1 MKDELPQKSKLEQKR
16 KVTKM
21 SDHISLPL
29 ALAAEQ
35 FAKLPGVGIKTAQRL
50 AYHML
55 NLPEDEVREFAENI
69 MKARKSVRLCSCCQN
84 FTEQDI
90 CSICSD
96 ENRRKDQICVVESP
110 KDVSAFER
118 AGGYDGLYHVLHGLL
133 SPMDGVTAED
143 IKIKELLARLSDTKE
158 VIMAT
163 NPTVEG
169 EATAVYIGRL
179 IKPMGIKVTRLAYGL
194 PAGSA
199 LEFADDV
206 TLVKALENR
215 SEL

>member
-1 MKDELPQKSKLEQKR
+1 MAEF
-16 KVTKM
+16 
-21 SDHISLPL
+21 ISAPL

-35 FAKLPGVGIKTAQRL
+35 FAKLPGIGIKTAQRL

-55 NLPEDEVREFAENI
+55 NLPAEDVEEFASSLV
-69 MKARKSVRLCSCCQN
+69 KARRGVQLCSCCQN
-84 FTEQDI
+84 FTDRER
-90 CSICSD
+90 CELCSD
-96 ENRRKDQICVVESP
+96 ENRDGTVICVVESP

-118 AGGYDGLYHVLHGLL
+118 SGGYEGVYHVLHGLL
-133 SPMDGVTAED
+133 SPMDGVTAQD
-143 IKIKELLARLSDTKE
+143 LKIKELMSRLSDAKE

-179 IKPMGIKVTRLAYGL
+179 IKPMGIKVSRLAYGL

-206 TLVKALENR
+206 TLQKALENR
-215 SEL
+215 NEI

>member
-1 MKDELPQKSKLEQKR
+1 MAEF
-16 KVTKM
+16 
-21 SDHISLPL
+21 ISAPL

-35 FAKLPGVGIKTAQRL
+35 FAKLPGIGIKTAQRL

-55 NLPEDEVREFAENI
+55 NLPPEEVDEFADALV
-69 MKARKSVRLCSCCQN
+69 KARRGVQLCRCCQN
-84 FTEQDI
+84 FTDRDVCELCGAD
-90 CSICSD
+90 D
-96 ENRRKDQICVVESP
+96 RDKGVICVVESP

-118 AGGYDGLYHVLHGLL
+118 SGGYDGVYHVLHGLL

-143 IKIKELLARLSDTKE
+143 LKIKELMSRLSDAKE

-169 EATAVYIGRL
+169 EATAVYISRL
-179 IKPMGIKVTRLAYGL
+179 IKPMGIKVSRLAYGL

-206 TLVKALENR
+206 TLLKALENR
-215 SEL
+215 NEL

>member
-1 MKDELPQKSKLEQKR
+1 
-16 KVTKM
+16 M
-21 SDHISLPL
+21 SEFISAPL

-35 FAKLPGVGIKTAQRL
+35 FAKLPGIGIKTAQRL

-55 NLPEDEVREFAENI
+55 NLPAEEVEDFAQSLI
-69 MKARKSVRLCSCCQN
+69 KARRGVQLCKCCQN
-84 FTEQDI
+84 FTDREL
-90 CSICSD
+90 CELCSD
-96 ENRRKDQICVVESP
+96 DNRDKSVICVVESP

-143 IKIKELLARLSDTKE
+143 LKIKELLARLGGARE

-169 EATAVYIGRL
+169 EATAMYIGRL
-179 IKPMGIKVTRLAYGL
+179 IKPMGIKVSRLAYGL

-206 TLVKALENR
+206 TLLKALENR
-215 SEL
+215 NEL

>member
-1 MKDELPQKSKLEQKR
+1 
-16 KVTKM
+16 M
-21 SDHISLPL
+21 SEFVSLPL

-35 FAKLPGVGIKTAQRL
+35 FAKLPGIGIKTAQRL

-55 NLPEDEVREFAENI
+55 NLPVEDVEEFAENI
-69 MKARKSVRLCSCCQN
+69 VKARRSVQLCKCCQN
-84 FTEQDI
+84 FTEREI
-90 CSICSD
+90 CELCADDGRDKSVV
-96 ENRRKDQICVVESP
+96 CVVESP

-118 AGGYDGLYHVLHGLL
+118 AGGYNGLYHVLHGLL
-133 SPMDGVTAED
+133 SPMDGIGAED
-143 IKIKELLARLSDTKE
+143 LKIKELIARLGDVKE

-169 EATAVYIGRL
+169 EATAMYIGRL

-215 SEL
+215 NEL

>member
-1 MKDELPQKSKLEQKR
+1 M
-16 KVTKM
+16 
-21 SDHISLPL
+21 PL

-35 FAKLPGVGIKTAQRL
+35 FAKLPGIGIKTAQRL

-55 NLPEDEVREFAENI
+55 NLPAEEVEEFAENLV
-69 MKARKSVRLCSCCQN
+69 KARRSVQLCRCCQN
-84 FTEQDI
+84 FTEREI
-90 CSICSD
+90 CELCDDGERDRSVV
-96 ENRRKDQICVVESP
+96 CVVESP

-133 SPMDGVTAED
+133 SPMDGIGAED
-143 IKIKELLARLSDTKE
+143 IKIKELIARLGDVKE

-169 EATAVYIGRL
+169 EATAMYIGRL

-215 SEL
+215 NEL

>member
-1 MKDELPQKSKLEQKR
+1 
-16 KVTKM
+16 M
-21 SDHISLPL
+21 SEFVSLPL

-35 FAKLPGVGIKTAQRL
+35 FAKLPGIGIKTAQRL
-50 AYHML
+50 AYYVL
-55 NLPEDEVREFAENI
+55 NLPENEVCELADNLV
-69 MKARKSVRLCSCCQN
+69 KARKSVRLCSCCQN
-84 FTEQDI
+84 FTERDI
-90 CSICSD
+90 CEICSD
-96 ENRRKDQICVVESP
+96 DNRDKSVVCVVESP

-118 AGGYDGLYHVLHGLL
+118 AGGYEGLYHVLHGLL
-133 SPMDGVTAED
+133 SPMDGITPENL
-143 IKIKELLARLSDTKE
+143 KIKELLGRLSDVKE

-169 EATAVYIGRL
+169 EATAMYISRL
-179 IKPMGIKVTRLAYGL
+179 IKPLGIKVTRLAYGL

-215 SEL
+215 NEL

>member
-1 MKDELPQKSKLEQKR
+1 
-16 KVTKM
+16 M
-21 SDHISLPL
+21 SEFVSLPL

-35 FAKLPGVGIKTAQRL
+35 FAKLPGIGIKTAQRL
-50 AYHML
+50 AYYVL
-55 NLPEDEVREFAENI
+55 NLPENEVCELAENLV
-69 MKARKSVRLCSCCQN
+69 KARKSVRLCSCCQN
-84 FTEQDI
+84 FTERDI
-90 CSICSD
+90 CEICSD
-96 ENRRKDQICVVESP
+96 ENRDKSVVCVVESP

-118 AGGYDGLYHVLHGLL
+118 AGGYEGLYHVLHGLL
-133 SPMDGVTAED
+133 SPMDGITAED
-143 IKIKELLARLSDTKE
+143 LKIKELLGRLSDVKE

-169 EATAVYIGRL
+169 EATAMYISRL
-179 IKPMGIKVTRLAYGL
+179 IKPLGVKVTRLAYGL

-215 SEL
+215 NAL

>member
-1 MKDELPQKSKLEQKR
+1 M
-16 KVTKM
+16 
-21 SDHISLPL
+21 PL

-35 FAKLPGVGIKTAQRL
+35 FAKLPGIGIKTAQRL

-55 NLPEDEVREFAENI
+55 NLPVEEVEDFAENI
-69 MKARKSVRLCSCCQN
+69 VKARRSVQLCKCCQN
-84 FTEQDI
+84 FTEREM
-90 CSICSD
+90 CELCSD
-96 ENRRKDQICVVESP
+96 DDRDRSVVCVVESP

-133 SPMDGVTAED
+133 SPMDGIGAED
-143 IKIKELLARLSDTKE
+143 IKIKELLARLGDVKE

-169 EATAVYIGRL
+169 EATAMYIGRL

-215 SEL
+215 NEL

>member
-1 MKDELPQKSKLEQKR
+1 
-16 KVTKM
+16 M
-21 SDHISLPL
+21 SDHVPLPL

-35 FAKLPGVGIKTAQRL
+35 FARLPGVGIKTAQKL

-69 MKARKSVRLCSCCQN
+69 IKARKSVKLCKCCQN
-84 FTEQDI
+84 FTELEV
-90 CSICSD
+90 CELCAD
-96 ENRRKDQICVVESP
+96 ENRRTDQICVVESP
-110 KDVSAFER
+110 KDVSSFER
-118 AGGYDGLYHVLHGLL
+118 AGGYEGRYHVLHGLL
-133 SPMDGVTAED
+133 SPMAGVTAED
-143 IKIKELLARLSDTKE
+143 IRIKELLSRLGDVSE

-169 EATAVYIGRL
+169 EATAMYIGRL